1 MKNINDIFHPIDF
14 ETWERRQYFYYFT
27 KMLPTG
33 YSLTVKMDI
42 TPTYEAV
49 KERNQSFFAAY
60 LYVTLMQLSQQKE
73 FRIST
78 VDGQLGCFDY
88 LNPSFAVLH
97 DDDKT
102 MSNMWV
108 QYSDSFKE
116 FAANYQKDMNLYKDN
131 HGIVAKPAPPPANS
145 CMIGMVPWIE
155 FEHYSPVPYGQ
166 SDCFFPVIQVGKYM
180 MHDGRILMPYSFTS
194 HHAVADGYHVSKFLD
209 GVQEQFANPHLW
221 IDK

>member
-1 MKNINDIFHPIDF
+1 MDNINDIFHPIDF

-27 KMLPTG
+27 KILPTG
-33 YSLTVKMDI
+33 YSLTVKVDI

-49 KERNQSFFAAY
+49 KESNQSFFAAY
-60 LYVTLMQLSQQKE
+60 LYVTLRQLSQQEE

-78 VDGQLGCFDY
+78 LDGQLGYFDF

-108 QYSDSFKE
+108 QY
-116 FAANYQKDMNLYKDN
+116 
-131 HGIVAKPAPPPANS
+131 
-145 CMIGMVPWIE
+145 
-155 FEHYSPVPYGQ
+155 
-166 SDCFFPVIQVGKYM
+166 
-180 MHDGRILMPYSFTS
+180 GRLLMPYSFTS